1 MALLDQ
7 NTFQWCKSQFE
18 SALMMFRLGCGE
30 LESPQFGNKR
40 FEAEIMNKV
49 LSIQRRI
56 ANEEL
61 IQLYL
66 LALNR
71 KTEDEKSDPKK
82 PSHKVR
88 DILLEYFQGEGQAIH
103 YLEKVSHRALVRLT
117 LHQRQILLAAK
128 VPDDPFIRGPNFKWT
143 DDMWW
148 YIYEMCQSFDSYA
161 FPGIISPKRG
171 TKRQRDLD
179 EELSDPPCS
188 LGSAGKRAR
197 SFMYHL

>member
-1 MALLDQ
+1 E
-7 NTFQWCKSQFE
+7 T
-18 SALMMFRLGCGE
+18 
-30 LESPQFGNKR
+30 PQLINKQV
-40 FEAEIMNKV
+40 ETKTSNKV
-49 LSIQRRI
+49 LIIQRKI
-56 ANEEL
+56 TNEEL

-66 LALNR
+66 LALNQ
-71 KTEDEKSDPKK
+71 KTEEEKSDPKK

-88 DILLEYFQGEGQAIH
+88 NILLEYFQGEGQAIH

-161 FPGIISPKRG
+161 LPGIISPKRG
-171 TKRQRDLD
+171 
-179 EELSDPPCS
+179 
-188 LGSAGKRAR
+188 
-197 SFMYHL
+197 